1 MNKNTLV
8 KASVS
13 VPVTEQDEFE
23 KNKNKVMED
32 LEKLGSPMSFS
43 KFIRVVMKNF
53 SVEKRGEKRYI
64 VIEF

>member
-32 LEKLGSPMSFS
+32 LKELGTPMSFS
-43 KFIRVVMKNF
+43 KFIRFVMKNF
-53 SVEKRGEKRYI
+53 NVEKRGEKRYI